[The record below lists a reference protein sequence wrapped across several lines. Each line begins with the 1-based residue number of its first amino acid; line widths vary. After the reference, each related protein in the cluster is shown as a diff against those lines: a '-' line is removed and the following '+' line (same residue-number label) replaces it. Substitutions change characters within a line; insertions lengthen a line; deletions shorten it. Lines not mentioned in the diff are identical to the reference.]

1 MPESKPRNS
10 ISFQARDTSLLRALF
25 ESRVMTMQH
34 AAKLCFDGKQ
44 EAAKKRLQ
52 KLKAAGVIAERP
64 RRAFEPSALFLTRKA
79 FSLLSEQGVLVEYP
93 TLPVT
98 ALTKRAQ
105 VSALTLRHE
114 LEVMDAKVAVVSAI
128 TKAPG
133 FAITEFSTWPQL
145 YQFRAHRPDNRAEV
159 TVKPD
164 GFVRIRE
171 QSDGGVFEHTFF
183 LEVDRSTETQDIL
196 ALKAACYLDY
206 YRSGGLAVRN
216 GQHRSA
222 YKDFPFRVL
231 FVFKSA
237 ERRNNAAERLLQN
250 QPPIFTQVWLTTMA
264 EVLADPLGE
273 IWIRPVDYRDATEGT
288 TYAPGAA
295 RGFRYTRQS
304 AREELVE
311 SRVKKHQLLAEE
323 AHGPTS
329 R

>member
-1 MPESKPRNS
+1 
-10 ISFQARDTSLLRALF
+10 
-25 ESRVMTMQH
+25 MTVLH
-34 AAKLCFDGKQ
+34 AAKLCFDGRQ

-64 RRAFEPSALFLTRKA
+64 RHAFEPSALFLTRKA
-79 FSLLSEQGVLVEYP
+79 FSLLSEQGILEEYP
-93 TLPVT
+93 ALPIT
-98 ALTKRAQ
+98 ALAKRAQ

-114 LEVMDAKVAVVSAI
+114 LEVMDVKVALSCAI
-128 TKAPG
+128 AASRG
-133 FAITEFSTWPQL
+133 FRVAEFSTWPQL
-145 YQFRAHRPDNRAEV
+145 YQFRAHRPDTRAEV

-164 GFVRIRE
+164 GFIRIRE

-216 GQHRSA
+216 GQPRSA

-250 QPPIFTQVWLTTMA
+250 HPPIFTQVWLTTMA
-264 EVLADPLGE
+264 EVLDDPLGA

-288 TYAPGAA
+288 AYAPGAS

-304 AREELVE
+304 AREEHVE
-311 SRVKKHQLLAEE
+311 SRVRKHQLLAEE
-323 AHGPTS
+323 AHVPTS
-329 R
+329 H